1 MSLEELKRYKNMPI
15 ENIDR
20 KIVPDIE
27 DIKGKKNIV
36 PLSMYFMKVGNVVVK
51 CSYAGNGRHLED
63 CLLSYLKKKAM
74 LLDQKYDKGAD
85 FFVWMC
91 YNISQI
97 EIQVYRC

>member
-27 DIKGKKNIV
+27 DIKDKKNIA

-51 CSYAGNGRHLED
+51 CSYAGN
-63 CLLSYLKKKAM
+63 
-74 LLDQKYDKGAD
+74 
-85 FFVWMC
+85 
-91 YNISQI
+91 
-97 EIQVYRC
+97 

>member
-27 DIKGKKNIV
+27 DIKDKKNIA

-74 LLDQKYDKGAD
+74 LLNFRGIEIYQQIL
-85 FFVWMC
+85 
-91 YNISQI
+91 YNILI
-97 EIQVYRC
+97 FIFIRTL

>member
-27 DIKGKKNIV
+27 DIKGKKNIA

-63 CLLSYLKKKAM
+63 CLLSYLKKKAI
-74 LLDQKYDKGAD
+74 LLIRNMIMEQTFLFGCAI
-85 FFVWMC
+85 
-91 YNISQI
+91 ISLK
-97 EIQVYRC
+97 